1 MTLERWDKI
10 EKLFHASLERTPKE
24 RAAFLAAACA
34 GDEELRREVESLL
47 VTYEQGGN
55 LLEAAASDLA
65 AEWIQNQQPRQATS
79 QVLGHFRILSLL
91 GKGGMGEVWLAE
103 DLRLRRKVALKLL
116 PSSFTKDADRLRRFE
131 QEACAASAL
140 NHPNILTIHEIGETD
155 GTPFMAAEFI
165 EGDTLR
171 QLITGAPMKIGQVLD
186 VAEQVASALA
196 AAHEVGIIHRD
207 IKPENIMVRRDA
219 LVKVLDFGIAKL
231 TKQQATDPEAI
242 TRPMVQTGSGV
253 VMGTMPYMSPEQAL
267 GRDVDHRSDIFSLGA
282 VLMRW
287 PRRGVLSAGRMRAR
301 RWT

>member
-1 MTLERWDKI
+1 MTPEGLQKI
-10 EKLFHASLERTPKE
+10 EKVFHAALERTPNE
-24 RAAFLAAACA
+24 RAAFLADVCK
-34 GDEELRREVESLL
+34 GDEDLRREVESLL
-47 VTYEQGGN
+47 TTHDQGWN

-65 AEWIQNQQPRQATS
+65 AEWMQGQQPRQPLS
-79 QVLGHFRILSLL
+79 QVLGHFRILSQL

-165 EGDTLR
+165 EGETLR
-171 QLITGAPMKIGQVLD
+171 ERITGAPMKIGQVLD

-219 LVKVLDFGIAKL
+219 LVKVLDFGIA
-231 TKQQATDPEAI
+231 
-242 TRPMVQTGSGV
+242 S
-253 VMGTMPYMSPEQAL
+253 
-267 GRDVDHRSDIFSLGA
+267 
-282 VLMRW
+282 
-287 PRRGVLSAGRMRAR
+287 
-301 RWT
+301 